1 LGNFNH
7 SPNSTKNIKST
18 SSSGSVEKI
27 GVFSNLQGQPFE
39 VITPSLSIYIDGGK
53 PMWAV
58 RGNNNWQFQSYI
70 KEMATIPSIT

>member
-7 SPNSTKNIKST
+7 SPNSTKKTKST

-27 GVFSNLQGQPFE
+27 DVFSNWQGQPFE

-53 PMWAV
+53 PM
-58 RGNNNWQFQSYI
+58 
-70 KEMATIPSIT
+70 